1 MRTIVRE
8 IRQEVTDGSGE
19 FAVEDEAFFSF
30 LLAIPRTAGWL
41 AHWQEHILDPEQK
54 TARQR
59 QVYLGRRGRTWQS
72 IDKR

>member
-30 LLAIPRTAGWL
+30 LR
-41 AHWQEHILDPEQK
+41 
-54 TARQR
+54 
-59 QVYLGRRGRTWQS
+59 
-72 IDKR
+72 